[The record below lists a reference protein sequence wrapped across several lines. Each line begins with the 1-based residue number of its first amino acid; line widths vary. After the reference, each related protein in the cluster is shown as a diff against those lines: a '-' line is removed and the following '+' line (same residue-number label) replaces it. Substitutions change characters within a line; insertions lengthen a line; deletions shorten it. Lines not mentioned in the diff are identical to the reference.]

1 MKPLREVLEEAYL
14 EYLNNYLTVDVF
26 AEHNNISRE
35 MALNII
41 EMGSKIHNENSVE
54 KNNLD
59 DFS

>member
-14 EYLNNYLTVDVF
+14 DYMDCYSTVDDF
-26 AEHNNISRE
+26 AEDNNISRE
-35 MALNII
+35 IALQII
-41 EMGSKIHNENSVE
+41 EMGCKIHNENSVE